1 MGIGAPICS
10 RKMRERRR
18 QPRSRAS
25 HTSHRRIKTCLP
37 IKLLVIMVS
46 TDVFAPLV
54 ASFDTERTQNL
65 INEIKR
71 KERRNIKRNVEKTN
85 DFHSHMNT

>member
-1 MGIGAPICS
+1 
-10 RKMRERRR
+10 
-18 QPRSRAS
+18 
-25 HTSHRRIKTCLP
+25 
-37 IKLLVIMVS
+37 MVS

-85 DFHSHMNT
+85 DFHIHMNT